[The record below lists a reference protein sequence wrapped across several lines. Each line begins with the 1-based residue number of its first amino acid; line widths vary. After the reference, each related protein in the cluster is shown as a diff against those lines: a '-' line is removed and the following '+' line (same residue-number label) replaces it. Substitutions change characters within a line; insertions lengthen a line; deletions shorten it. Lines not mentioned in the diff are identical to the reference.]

1 MADTYV
7 IEKSLVMK
15 KATGASKGQG
25 DERDKAGDVE
35 EDGEERATVTDE
47 IKVKAGTTGD
57 LKDKAGDVEEDG
69 EKRAKPINKSETED
83 TEQGPKVVQS
93 KPTPEQIAE
102 NSRQGNAGNE
112 RAQRFAAFK
121 EQSRQRHSGE
131 GRGLAVGG
139 GKGPI
144 AVEKSA
150 IDAIVKSWG
159 TSDKSLS
166 FFKFFAKEDKE
177 LLKAMSVDKEAWK
190 YYMDN
195 HAKEVNKGIKE
206 WE

>member
-1 MADTYV
+1 MADTYE

-15 KATGASKGQG
+15 KATGAGKGQG
-25 DERDKAGDVE
+25 DERDKAGDVKE
-35 EDGEERATVTDE
+35 TGEERATVTDE
-47 IKVKAGTTGD
+47 IKVKSGSTGD
-57 LKDKAGDVEEDG
+57 QRDKTNDVEEKG
-69 EKRAKPINKSETED
+69 EKRAKP
-83 TEQGPKVVQS
+83 
-93 KPTPEQIAE
+93 
-102 NSRQGNAGNE
+102 
-112 RAQRFAAFK
+112 
-121 EQSRQRHSGE
+121 
-131 GRGLAVGG
+131 
-139 GKGPI
+139 
-144 AVEKSA
+144 VEKSA

-177 LLKAMSVDKEAWK
+177 LLKAMSVDKESWK